1 MGSRGRVRSNAWI
14 WVFSSTHKT
23 NALSGGLRYRPTISR
38 TFSIKS
44 GSDDSLKVSVR
55 WGCSPKAR
63 HMRLMVLWLRPERLA
78 IERVLQWV
86 ASVGVVSRVML
97 TTLSTSASA
106 VLRGVPGLGSSS
118 SPSTRRSKNRDLHF
132 PTVGLDTLRACE
144 CFEVPLLLSGM
155 LEEESALASFT
166 RFSVRLGEG
175 RLREGFGHFPGD
187 ITSRVWG
194 ILAVSAHP
202 INAPQRSR
210 LCATATR
217 SMTLVTLASPRTLN
231 WDTP

>member
-132 PTVGLDTLRACE
+132 PTVGLDTL
-144 CFEVPLLLSGM
+144 SS
-155 LEEESALASFT
+155 SATAVF
-166 RFSVRLGEG
+166 V
-175 RLREGFGHFPGD
+175 FP
-187 ITSRVWG
+187 
-194 ILAVSAHP
+194 SAHP
-202 INAPQRSR
+202 SIIRARWANACAVFGRRAHAPSVSRSSLESVNGGVGR
-210 LCATATR
+210 PGRRMCIPLK
-217 SMTLVTLASPRTLN
+217 
-231 WDTP
+231 